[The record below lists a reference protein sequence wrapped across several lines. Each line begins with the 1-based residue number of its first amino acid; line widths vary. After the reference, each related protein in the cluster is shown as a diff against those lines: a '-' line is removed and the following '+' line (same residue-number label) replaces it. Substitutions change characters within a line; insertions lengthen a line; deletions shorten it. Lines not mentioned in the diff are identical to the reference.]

1 MDAHKFGN
9 FVAITRKENHMTQ
22 AELASK
28 LQVTDKAVSRW
39 ERGLGFPDINTL
51 EPLAEALGLSVLEL
65 MKSER
70 IKETDMQC
78 TDASVVLSDTIKEV
92 GMQRLQERKQ
102 ERKIIAV
109 SIVLTMV
116 LSLFVLLMD
125 NVGWSV
131 QNVLFTGLCVVLPLM
146 SIIALTAFT
155 IVGIAR
161 HIMGKS
167 CKQVFVAALSFAAV
181 ILAMVLALFVIGL
194 FAFPGQH

>member
-9 FVAITRKENHMTQ
+9 FVAIARKENHMTQ

-70 IKETDMQC
+70 IKETDIQC
-78 TDASVVLSDTIKEV
+78 TDASVVLSDTIKEA

-102 ERKIIAV
+102 ERRIIAV
-109 SIVLTMV
+109 SIALIMV

-146 SIIALTAFT
+146 SIIALIAFT

>member
-70 IKETDMQC
+70 IREPDIQC

-131 QNVLFTGLCVVLPLM
+131 QNVLFTGLYVVLPFM
-146 SIIALTAFT
+146 SIIALIALT

-167 CKQVFVAALSFAAV
+167 GKQVFVAALSFAAV
-181 ILAMVLALFVIGL
+181 ILAMMLALFVIGL

>member
-9 FVAITRKENHMTQ
+9 FVAIARKENHMTQ

-116 LSLFVLLMD
+116 LSFFVLLMD

-131 QNVLFTGLCVVLPLM
+131 QNVLFTGLYVVLPFM
-146 SIIALTAFT
+146 SIIALIALT

-167 CKQVFVAALSFAAV
+167 GKPVFVAALSFAAV
-181 ILAMVLALFVIGL
+181 ILAVTLALFVFGL
-194 FAFPGQH
+194 FVFPGQR

>member
-70 IKETDMQC
+70 IKETDIQC
-78 TDASVVLSDTIKEV
+78 TDASVILSDTIKDIKFAN
-92 GMQRLQERKQ
+92 RKYY
-102 ERKIIAV
+102 
-109 SIVLTMV
+109 
-116 LSLFVLLMD
+116 LL
-125 NVGWSV
+125 V
-131 QNVLFTGLCVVLPLM
+131 
-146 SIIALTAFT
+146 
-155 IVGIAR
+155 
-161 HIMGKS
+161 
-167 CKQVFVAALSFAAV
+167 
-181 ILAMVLALFVIGL
+181 
-194 FAFPGQH
+194 